1 MDVHGGRVANGHA
14 IAITIATVFCT
25 RHPIPGIVLPISRR
39 VWEIHRLHHKGKQAV
54 AKLIINGGQPIS
66 GTFHP
71 RGNKNAVL
79 PMLAS
84 CLLTD
89 EPVVLHNVPLID
101 DVKVMLELLES
112 IGVAVSLDG
121 HTLTLCAGSLKTTEL
136 DPELCAKVRTSI
148 LLAGSL
154 TARHGGATIYPP
166 GGDVIGRRRLD
177 THFYGLRSLG
187 AEITTDT
194 AYRFKADSLNAWKM
208 VFDEA
213 SVTATENVMMAA
225 TLAKGTS
232 TIYNA
237 ACEPHVQDLARLLN
251 QMGAD
256 IAGIGTNMLA
266 INGVEGLH
274 GAEYT
279 VQPDYIEVGSYI
291 STAVATGG
299 SLSIPDAGEPQTL
312 QVMQRAFSK
321 LGVEWTRDGRS
332 LVVPQQPNRTI
343 RPDEGNATPK
353 IEDGIWPAFPSDLM
367 SVCIVLATQTEG
379 TALFFEKM
387 FESRMYFVD
396 HLMGMGANIIQCDP
410 HRVVVVGSTQLRGG
424 KLTSPDIRAGMAMLI
439 AACCAEG
446 QSVIHNAGVIDRGYE
461 AIEDRLAALGAD
473 IVRE

>member
-1 MDVHGGRVANGHA
+1 VARFIIQGGK
-14 IAITIATVFCT
+14 
-25 RHPIPGIVLPISRR
+25 PIG
-39 VWEIHRLHHKGKQAV
+39 
-54 AKLIINGGQPIS
+54 
-66 GTFHP
+66 GTFLP

-89 EPVVLHNVPLID
+89 QPVVLRNVPLIN

-112 IGVAVSLDG
+112 IGVAVSLEG
-121 HTLTLCAGSLKTTEL
+121 HTVTLCARSLRTTEL
-136 DPELCAKVRTSI
+136 DQDLCARVRTSI
-148 LLAGSL
+148 LLAGPL
-154 TARHGGATIYPP
+154 CARHGGATIYPP

-187 AEITTDT
+187 VEISIDQ
-194 AYRFKADSLNAWKM
+194 AYRFKAGPLTPWKM

-225 TLAKGTS
+225 TLAAGTS

-237 ACEPHVQDLARLLN
+237 ACEPHVQDLAQLLN

-256 IAGIGTNMLA
+256 ISGIGTNNLT
-266 INGVEGLH
+266 IRGVEKLQ

-279 VQPDYIEVGSYI
+279 VQPDYIEVGSFI
-291 STAVATGG
+291 AASVVTGG
-299 SLSIPDAGEPQTL
+299 SLTIPDAGDPLTQ
-312 QVMQRAFSK
+312 QVMQRTFSK
-321 LGVEWTRDGRS
+321 LGVESTRDGRT
-332 LVVPQQPNRTI
+332 LIVPQQPERCI

-367 SVCIVLATQTEG
+367 SVCIVLATQTRG

-396 HLMGMGANIIQCDP
+396 HLMTMGANIIQCDP
-410 HRVVVVGSTQLRGG
+410 HRVVVIGPTRLRGST
-424 KLTSPDIRAGMAMLI
+424 LTSPDIRAGMAMLI
-439 AACCAEG
+439 AACCADGE
-446 QSVIHNAGVIDRGYE
+446 SVIKNAQVIDRGYE

-473 IVRE
+473 IVRVD

>member
-1 MDVHGGRVANGHA
+1 M
-14 IAITIATVFCT
+14 
-25 RHPIPGIVLPISRR
+25 
-39 VWEIHRLHHKGKQAV
+39 
-54 AKLIINGGQPIS
+54 AKFIINGGKTIG

-71 RGNKNAVL
+71 CGNKNAVL

-84 CLLTD
+84 CVLTD
-89 EPVVLHNVPLID
+89 QTVVLHNIPLIN
-101 DVKVMLELLES
+101 DVKVMLELLETL
-112 IGVAVSLDG
+112 GVAIALDG
-121 HTLTLCAGSLKTTEL
+121 HTVSLCAKSLHTTEL
-136 DPELCAKVRTSI
+136 DRELCARVRTSI
-148 LLAGSL
+148 LLAGPM

-187 AEITTDT
+187 AEISSDQ
-194 AYRFKADSLNAWKM
+194 AYQFKADSLTAWKM

-213 SVTATENVMMAA
+213 SVTATENVLMAA

-237 ACEPHVQDLARLLN
+237 ACEPHVQDLAHLLN
-251 QMGAD
+251 KMGAK
-256 IAGIGTNMLA
+256 ISGIGTNMLT
-266 INGVEGLH
+266 IEGVDHLG

-291 STAVATGG
+291 AASVATGG
-299 SLSIPDAGEPQTL
+299 ALTIPDAGEPQTL

-321 LGVEWTRDGRS
+321 LGVDWTREGRT
-332 LVVPQQPNRTI
+332 VIVPQQPERSI
-343 RPDEGNATPK
+343 RPDEGHATPK

-367 SVCIVLATQTEG
+367 SVCIVLATQTQG

-396 HLMGMGANIIQCDP
+396 HLMAMGANIIQCDP
-410 HRVVVVGSTQLRGG
+410 HRVVAIGPTKLRGST
-424 KLTSPDIRAGMAMLI
+424 LTSPDIRAGMAMLI

-446 QSVIHNAGVIDRGYE
+446 ESVIKNAQVIDRGYE
-461 AIEDRLAALGAD
+461 AIEDRLTALGAD
-473 IVRE
+473 IKRID

>member
-1 MDVHGGRVANGHA
+1 
-14 IAITIATVFCT
+14 
-25 RHPIPGIVLPISRR
+25 
-39 VWEIHRLHHKGKQAV
+39 V
-54 AKLIINGGQPIS
+54 AKFIIQGGKPIS
-66 GTFHP
+66 GTFNP

-84 CLLTD
+84 CVLTD
-89 EPVVLHNVPLID
+89 QPVILHNVPLIN
-101 DVKVMLELLES
+101 DVKVMLQLLES
-112 IGVAVSLDG
+112 IGVEVTLAN
-121 HTLTLCAGSLKTTEL
+121 HTVTLCAKGLKTTEL
-136 DPELCAKVRTSI
+136 NKKLCARVRTSI
-148 LLAGSL
+148 LLAGPL

-177 THFYGLRSLG
+177 THFYGLRSMG
-187 AEITTDT
+187 ADISTDQ
-194 AYRFKADSLNAWKM
+194 AYRFKAGPLHAWKM

-225 TLAKGTS
+225 TLAEGTS

-237 ACEPHVQDLARLLN
+237 ACEPHVQDLAHLLN

-256 IAGIGTNMLA
+256 ISGIGTNMLT
-266 INGVEGLH
+266 INGVDQLH

-291 STAVATGG
+291 SAAVVTGG
-299 SLSIPDAGEPQTL
+299 SLTIPNAGEPQTL

-321 LGVEWTRDGRS
+321 LGVDWSRNGRD
-332 LVVPQQPNRTI
+332 LFVPKQTIRNI
-343 RPDEGNATPK
+343 RPDEGHATPK

-367 SVCIVLATQTEG
+367 SVCIVLATQTQG

-410 HRVVVVGSTQLRGG
+410 HRVVVIGPTRLRGAR
-424 KLTSPDIRAGMAMLI
+424 LTSPDIRAGMAMLI
-439 AACCAEG
+439 AACCADGE
-446 QSVIHNAGVIDRGYE
+446 SVINNAEVIDRGYE
-461 AIEDRLAALGAD
+461 AIEDRLIALGAD
-473 IVRE
+473 IVRQD

>member
-1 MDVHGGRVANGHA
+1 MLS
-14 IAITIATVFCT
+14 
-25 RHPIPGIVLPISRR
+25 IPAVVWNISAFTFR
-39 VWEIHRLHHKGKQAV
+39 GKTL
-54 AKLIINGGQPIS
+54 AKFIINGGRPIS

-89 EPVVLHNVPLID
+89 EPVVLHNVPLIN
-101 DVKVMLELLES
+101 DVRVMLELLES
-112 IGVAVSLDG
+112 IGVDVALDD
-121 HTLTLCAGSLKTTEL
+121 HTVTLCAKSLKTTEL
-136 DPELCAKVRTSI
+136 DQELCAKVRTSI
-148 LLAGSL
+148 LLAGPL
-154 TARHGGATIYPP
+154 TARHGGATIHPP

-187 AEITTDT
+187 ATISIDD
-194 AYRFKADSLNAWKM
+194 AYRFEAGPLSAWKM

-213 SVTATENVMMAA
+213 SVTATENTLMAA
-225 TLAKGTS
+225 TLAEGVS

-237 ACEPHVQDLARLLN
+237 ACEPHVQDLAHLLN
-251 QMGAD
+251 EMGAD
-256 IAGIGTNMLA
+256 ISGIGTNNLT
-266 INGVEGLH
+266 IRGVERLH

-279 VQPDYIEVGSYI
+279 VQPDFIEVGSYI
-291 STAVATGG
+291 AASVVTGG
-299 SLSIPDAGEPQTL
+299 QLNIPDAGEPLVL
-312 QVMQRAFSK
+312 QVMQRTFSK
-321 LGVEWTRDGRS
+321 LGVEWTREGRS
-332 LVVPQQPNRTI
+332 LTVPQQPARRI

-367 SVCIVLATQTEG
+367 SVSIVLATQTTG

-410 HRVVVVGSTQLRGG
+410 HRVVVVGPTQLRGST
-424 KLTSPDIRAGMAMLI
+424 LTSPDIRAGMAMLI

-446 QSVIHNAGVIDRGYE
+446 RSVINNAQVIDRGYE

-473 IVRE
+473 IVRVD

>member
-1 MDVHGGRVANGHA
+1 MAKFIIQGGK
-14 IAITIATVFCT
+14 
-25 RHPIPGIVLPISRR
+25 S
-39 VWEIHRLHHKGKQAV
+39 
-54 AKLIINGGQPIS
+54 IS

-84 CLLTD
+84 CVLTD
-89 EPVVLHNVPLID
+89 QPVILHNVPLIN
-101 DVKVMLELLES
+101 DVRVMLQLLES
-112 IGVAVSLDG
+112 IGVQVALED
-121 HTLTLCAGSLKTTEL
+121 HTLTLCAKGLKTTEL
-136 DPELCAKVRTSI
+136 DKDLCARVRTSI
-148 LLAGSL
+148 LLAGPL

-177 THFYGLRSLG
+177 THFYGLRSMG
-187 AEITTDT
+187 ADISS
-194 AYRFKADSLNAWKM
+194 AQAHRFKAGALSAWKM

-225 TLAKGTS
+225 TLAEGTS

-237 ACEPHVQDLARLLN
+237 ACEPHVQDLAHLLN
-251 QMGAD
+251 RMGAQ
-256 IAGIGTNMLA
+256 ISGIGTNMLT
-266 INGVEGLH
+266 INGVEQLH

-291 STAVATGG
+291 TAAVVTGG
-299 SLSIPDAGEPQTL
+299 SLTIPNAGEPQTL

-321 LGVEWTRDGRS
+321 LGVDWVRDGRD
-332 LVVPQQPNRTI
+332 LFVPQQTARTI

-367 SVCIVLATQTEG
+367 SVCIVLATQTQG

-410 HRVVVVGSTQLRGG
+410 HRVVVIGPTRLRGG
-424 KLTSPDIRAGMAMLI
+424 MLTSPDIRAGMAMLI

-446 QSVIHNAGVIDRGYE
+446 ESVINNAQVIDRGYE
-461 AIEDRLAALGAD
+461 AIEDRLTALGAD
-473 IVRE
+473 IVRKN

>member
-1 MDVHGGRVANGHA
+1 MAKFIIQGGNPLG
-14 IAITIATVFCT
+14 
-25 RHPIPGIVLPISRR
+25 
-39 VWEIHRLHHKGKQAV
+39 
-54 AKLIINGGQPIS
+54 
-66 GTFHP
+66 GTFLP

-89 EPVVLHNVPLID
+89 QPVVLRNVPLIN

-112 IGVAVSLDG
+112 IGVDVHLEG
-121 HTLTLCAGSLKTTEL
+121 HTVTLCAKSIRTTEL
-136 DPELCAKVRTSI
+136 DQALCARVRTSI
-148 LLAGSL
+148 LLAGPL

-187 AEITTDT
+187 AEISIDQ
-194 AYRFKADSLNAWKM
+194 AYRFKAGPLTPWKM

-213 SVTATENVMMAA
+213 SVTATENTLMAA
-225 TLAKGTS
+225 TLAAGTS

-237 ACEPHVQDLARLLN
+237 ACEPHVQDLAHLLN

-256 IAGIGTNMLA
+256 ISGIGTNNLT
-266 INGVEGLH
+266 IRGVEKLQ

-279 VQPDYIEVGSYI
+279 VQPDYIEVGSFI
-291 STAVATGG
+291 AASVVTGG
-299 SLSIPDAGEPQTL
+299 SLTIPDAGDPLTQ
-312 QVMQRAFSK
+312 QVMQRTFSK
-321 LGVEWTRDGRS
+321 LGVESTRDGRT
-332 LVVPQQPNRTI
+332 LVVPQQPERCI

-367 SVCIVLATQTEG
+367 SVCIVLATQTQG

-396 HLMGMGANIIQCDP
+396 HLMTMGANIIQCDP
-410 HRVVVVGSTQLRGG
+410 HRVVVIGPTRLRGST
-424 KLTSPDIRAGMAMLI
+424 LTSPDIRAGMAMLI
-439 AACCAEG
+439 AACCADGE
-446 QSVIHNAGVIDRGYE
+446 SIIKNAQVIDRGYE
-461 AIEDRLAALGAD
+461 AIEERLSALGAD
-473 IVRE
+473 IVRAD

>member
-1 MDVHGGRVANGHA
+1 
-14 IAITIATVFCT
+14 
-25 RHPIPGIVLPISRR
+25 
-39 VWEIHRLHHKGKQAV
+39 
-54 AKLIINGGQPIS
+54 
-66 GTFHP
+66 
-71 RGNKNAVL
+71 
-79 PMLAS
+79 MLAS

-89 EPVVLHNVPLID
+89 QPVVLRNVPLIN

-112 IGVAVSLDG
+112 IGVEVSLEG
-121 HTLTLCAGSLKTTEL
+121 HTATLCARSLRTTEL
-136 DPELCAKVRTSI
+136 DQKLCARVRTSI
-148 LLAGSL
+148 LLAGPL

-187 AEITTDT
+187 AEISIDQ
-194 AYRFKADSLNAWKM
+194 AYRFKAGPLTPWKM

-213 SVTATENVMMAA
+213 SVTATENIMMAA
-225 TLAKGTS
+225 TLAEGTS

-237 ACEPHVQDLARLLN
+237 ACEPHVQDLAHLLN

-256 IAGIGTNMLA
+256 ISGIGTNNLT
-266 INGVEGLH
+266 IHGVEKLQ

-291 STAVATGG
+291 AASVVTGG
-299 SLSIPDAGEPQTL
+299 QLTIPDAGDPLTL
-312 QVMQRAFSK
+312 QVMQRTFSK
-321 LGVEWTRDGRS
+321 LGVEWTRDGRT
-332 LVVPQQPNRTI
+332 LIVPQQTERRI

-367 SVCIVLATQTEG
+367 SVCIVLATQTQG

-396 HLMGMGANIIQCDP
+396 HLMAMGANIIQCDP
-410 HRVVVVGSTQLRGG
+410 HRVVAIGPTRLRGST
-424 KLTSPDIRAGMAMLI
+424 LTSPDIRAGMAMLI
-439 AACCAEG
+439 AACCADGE
-446 QSVIHNAGVIDRGYE
+446 SIIKNAQVIDRGYE

-473 IVRE
+473 IVRVD

>member
-1 MDVHGGRVANGHA
+1 M
-14 IAITIATVFCT
+14 
-25 RHPIPGIVLPISRR
+25 
-39 VWEIHRLHHKGKQAV
+39 
-54 AKLIINGGQPIS
+54 AKFIINGGKPIS

-84 CLLTD
+84 CVLTD
-89 EPVVLHNVPLID
+89 QPVILHNVPLIN

-112 IGVAVSLDG
+112 IGVQVTLED
-121 HTLTLCAGSLKTTEL
+121 HTVTLCAGGLKTTEL
-136 DPELCAKVRTSI
+136 NKDLCARVRTSV
-148 LLAGSL
+148 LLAGPL
-154 TARHGGATIYPP
+154 TARHGGASIYPP

-187 AEITTDT
+187 ADIATDQ
-194 AYRFKADSLNAWKM
+194 AYRFKAGPLRAWKM

-225 TLAKGTS
+225 TLAEGTS

-237 ACEPHVQDLARLLN
+237 ACEPHVQDLANLLN
-251 QMGAD
+251 EMGAD
-256 IAGIGTNMLA
+256 ISGIGTNMLT
-266 INGVEGLH
+266 ISGVKNLH

-291 STAVATGG
+291 TAAVVTGG
-299 SLSIPDAGEPQTL
+299 SLTIPNAGEPQTL

-321 LGVEWTRDGRS
+321 LGVDWSRDGRD
-332 LVVPQQPNRTI
+332 LVVPQQPQRMI

-367 SVCIVLATQTEG
+367 SVCIVLATQTQG

-396 HLMGMGANIIQCDP
+396 HLMAMGANIIQCDP
-410 HRVVVVGSTQLRGG
+410 HRVVVIGPTQLRGST
-424 KLTSPDIRAGMAMLI
+424 LTSPDIRAGMPMLI

-446 QSVIHNAGVIDRGYE
+446 QSVINNSQVIDRGYE
-461 AIEDRLAALGAD
+461 TIEGRLGTLGAD
-473 IVRE
+473 IVRID

>member
-1 MDVHGGRVANGHA
+1 M
-14 IAITIATVFCT
+14 
-25 RHPIPGIVLPISRR
+25 
-39 VWEIHRLHHKGKQAV
+39 
-54 AKLIINGGQPIS
+54 AKFIINGGKPIG
-66 GTFHP
+66 GTFRP

-84 CLLTD
+84 CVLTD
-89 EPVVLHNVPLID
+89 EPVVLHNVPLIK
-101 DVKVMLELLES
+101 DVRVMLELLQS
-112 IGVAVSLDG
+112 IGVEVSLED
-121 HTLTLCAGSLKTTEL
+121 HTVTLCAGSLKSTEL
-136 DPELCAKVRTSI
+136 DPDLCAKVRTSI
-148 LLAGSL
+148 LLAGPL

-187 AEITTDT
+187 AEISTDQV
-194 AYRFKADSLNAWKM
+194 YKFKAGPLHAWKM

-213 SVTATENVMMAA
+213 SVTATENILMAA

-237 ACEPHVQDLARLLN
+237 ACEPHVQDLAHLLN
-251 QMGAD
+251 AMGAT
-256 IAGIGTNMLA
+256 ISGIGTNNLT
-266 INGVEGLH
+266 IQGVEKLH

-291 STAVATGG
+291 AASVVTGG
-299 SLSIPDAGEPQTL
+299 AMTIPDAGDPLTL
-312 QVMQRAFSK
+312 QVMQRTFSK
-321 LGVEWTRDGRS
+321 LGVEWTRDGRT
-332 LVVPQQPNRTI
+332 LIVPQQLERQVW
-343 RPDEGNATPK
+343 PDIGHATPK

-367 SVCIVLATQTEG
+367 SICIVLATQTQG

-396 HLMGMGANIIQCDP
+396 HLMAMGANIIQCDP
-410 HRVVVVGSTQLRGG
+410 HRVVVIGPTQLRAS

-446 QSVIHNAGVIDRGYE
+446 ESVIHNAQVIDRGYE
-461 AIEDRLAALGAD
+461 AIEDRLSALGAD
-473 IVRE
+473 IVRVN